1 MFPLLIALCASVF
14 MYELVTIIIGLSRRN
29 RTEIEKR
36 ILELKVEKSDQEKA
50 PRKIRRV
57 RGSKK
62 DGAAAR
68 TRKELEK
75 LENQLYDAGL
85 RIPVMQFLGIWA
97 GLALGIPLL
106 LPLLGVNLFIA
117 LGLAV
122 AIAIAPILYISMRKK
137 KRRQVLEG
145 QLVEAISVLCNALR
159 AGHSFQSAMNSIA
172 NEMTGPVSEEFGR
185 VFLET
190 QHGMTMADSFERLIE
205 RTGSD
210 DLEMLCTAILI
221 QRDIGGNLAEVL
233 ENISG
238 TVQAR
243 LALKAEI
250 KTRTASGR
258 LSGYIIGAL
267 PILLLV
273 AMSFINP
280 SYSQL
285 LFQNELGKIM
295 LGIGAFMEIVGFIVI
310 NKMVSIKY

>member
-1 MFPLLIALCASVF
+1 MYPFLIALCSGVF
-14 MYELVTIIIGLSRRN
+14 IYELVTIIIRLARRE
-29 RTEIEKR
+29 RIEVEKR
-36 ILELKVEKSDQEKA
+36 ILELKVEKSEQEKV
-50 PRKIRRV
+50 PGKIKRV
-57 RGSKK
+57 RRPKK

-85 RIPVMQFLGIWA
+85 RIPVMQFLGIWV
-97 GLALGIPLL
+97 GLALGLPLL
-106 LPLLGVNLFIA
+106 LPLFGVNVLIA
-117 LGLAV
+117 LGVAV
-122 AIAIAPILYISMRKK
+122 VIAIAPILYITMRKK

-172 NEMTGPVSEEFGR
+172 SEMTGPISEEFGR

-190 QHGMTMADSFERLIE
+190 QHGMTMADSFERMVE

-243 LALKAEI
+243 LNLKAEI

-258 LSGYIIGAL
+258 LSGYIVGAL
-267 PILLLV
+267 PIVILL
-273 AMSFINP
+273 AISAINP
-280 SYSQL
+280 GYSQP
-285 LFQNELGKIM
+285 LFTSKLGNMM
-295 LGIGAFMEIVGFIVI
+295 LGIGGFMEVIGFIVI